1 MGLISSTVVWDNR
14 YWWRCAS
21 GSVDLVDSVCH
32 LKRTNNSFG
41 YGQGSRIYGLVSV
54 CSEGDRVI
62 TTYGLLKQSIPHGK
76 SVIARPSFLTEFFL
90 LLFFSL
96 SSSSSYRLDVLRSN
110 SNDYFISFI
119 NFFVVVFLFPLD
131 APILTRRRS
140 TRPVYSFGR
149 LTTSWNRIFWKSSTR
164 EQDNWSTLENHISR
178 LCMVSYPQILSFWKN
193 FRRPS

>member
-76 SVIARPSFLTEFFL
+76 SVIARPIFLAEFFL
-90 LLFFSL
+90 LPFFPSHLLLPIVLMFYDRTVTTILSHSLIFLLLSFFSL
-96 SSSSSYRLDVLRSN
+96 LMLPFS
-110 SNDYFISFI
+110 
-119 NFFVVVFLFPLD
+119 LD
-131 APILTRRRS
+131 ADRLVPS
-140 TRPVYSFGR
+140 TRSA
-149 LTTSWNRIFWKSSTR
+149 
-164 EQDNWSTLENHISR
+164 D
-178 LCMVSYPQILSFWKN
+178 
-193 FRRPS
+193 